1 MTAKIEKNQKRQG
14 TFNGNLYFC
23 RQISI
28 LMPTFEE
35 ILHKTD
41 FSLEEIKQLLAA
53 EGENLRQLLDH
64 ALQVKLAHLD
74 NHVHLRGLIEYSNIC
89 TKYCLYCGVR
99 CKNLK
104 VDRYQLSDEEVIEC
118 AQLAHK
124 LGYGSVALQS
134 GERNDKAFV
143 DKITHLVQEIKKIDN
158 GSLGITLSLGEQTE
172 ETYRRWFEAGAHRY
186 LLRIEASN
194 EDLYYKIHP
203 RDAKHDF
210 RKRLDCIDS
219 LLRVG
224 FQTGSGV
231 MIGLPFQSL
240 DDLANDLLFFKK
252 KDLAMVGMG
261 PFIPHPDTPLWEF
274 RDQIPSAEKRME
286 LTLKMIA
293 TLRLMMPEINMV
305 AATANQTLDP
315 RGREKAI
322 LAGANVI
329 MPNLTPN
336 EFRENY
342 LIYPDKACVSDKPDE
357 CHSCLDIRLAAIGH
371 KVLYGA
377 WGDSVAFMRKKT
389 QKQYPFP
396 K

>member
-1 MTAKIEKNQKRQG
+1 MNIK
-14 TFNGNLYFC
+14 
-23 RQISI
+23 
-28 LMPTFEE
+28 E
-35 ILHKTD
+35 ILNKTQFTKED
-41 FSLEEIKQLLAA
+41 LKTLLAA
-53 EGENLRQLLDH
+53 EGDDKKLLFDK

-74 NHVHLRGLIEYSNIC
+74 NYVHLRGLIEYSNVC

-104 VDRYQLSDEEVIEC
+104 VERYTLSDEEVIEC
-118 AQLAHK
+118 AKLAHE

-134 GERNDKAFV
+134 GERSDAAFV
-143 DKITHLVQEIKKIDN
+143 DKITHLVKEIKKIDN

-194 EDLYYKIHP
+194 EELYYKIHP

-210 RKRLDCIDS
+210 KTRMDCIDA
-219 LLRVG
+219 LLKTG
-224 FQTGSGV
+224 YQTGTGV
-231 MIGLPFQSL
+231 MVGLPFQTL
-240 DDLANDLLFFKK
+240 DDLADDLLFFKK
-252 KDLAMVGMG
+252 KDVAMVGMG
-261 PFIPHPDTPLWEF
+261 PFIPHPDTPLWQY

-305 AATANQTLDP
+305 AATANQTVDP
-315 RGREKAI
+315 QGREKAI
-322 LAGANVI
+322 AAGANVI

-342 LIYPDKACVSDKPDE
+342 LIYPDKACVGDKPDQ
-357 CHSCLDIRLAAIGH
+357 CQTCLDMRLAAIGH